1 MTTMNAGEAET
12 IIRSKVS
19 VTPQRVVVAKA
30 IAFGAATST
39 VNCDEV
45 LAAVY
50 KANQVV
56 VPTPVVL
63 HETVDTDAMLAKVAD
78 AISWRLATIEA
89 LWSLVHSGLLIAMAD
104 ARTQSASVGWTTV
117 VPGSGGTSAGWQF
130 EDYALPVPGS
140 VRRSPSTLN
149 SPNQFLSEP
158 DLFIHALGV
167 PAMHAEVSGAF
178 SEAVK
183 CFRAELFTAALAML
197 GKASEGAWL
206 ELGASL
212 IAVIPKSDE
221 TKYAKQRLTLE
232 DPMMGTYRKIE
243 AVLTVFDHQETFGAA
258 SKSAGVR
265 LQELRAVSV
274 WSDTVRDSRNTIHFN
289 VAPTTPNTYEK
300 VAALL
305 LGAVPY
311 IRTIYQVKDAVDAMP
326 RGT

>member
-1 MTTMNAGEAET
+1 MNAGEAET
-12 IIRSKVS
+12 TIRSRVS
-19 VTPQRVVVAKA
+19 VTQQRVVVAKA

-39 VNCDEV
+39 VTCDEV

-50 KANQVV
+50 QANQVV
-56 VPTPVVL
+56 VPRSVVL
-63 HETVDTDAMLAKVAD
+63 HETVDTDAMLSKVAD
-78 AISWRLATIEA
+78 AISWRMATIEA
-89 LWSLVHSGLLIAMAD
+89 LWSLVHSGLLIAMGD
-104 ARTQSASVGWTTV
+104 VTTQSATVGWTTV

-130 EDYALPVPGS
+130 EDYALPVPS
-140 VRRSPSTLN
+140 RVRCSPSSLN

-158 DLFIHALGV
+158 DLYLHALGV
-167 PAMHAEVSGAF
+167 PGMHAEVSGAF
-178 SEAVK
+178 CEAVK
-183 CFRAELFTAALAML
+183 CFRSELFTAALAML

-212 IAVIPKSDE
+212 IAAIPKSDE
-221 TKYAKQRLTLE
+221 TKYAKQRSILE

-243 AVLTVFDHQETFGAA
+243 AVLTVFDHQELFGIA

-311 IRTIYQVKDAVDAMP
+311 IRTLYQVKCAVDGMP